1 MQRCRELGGESSG
14 ERKSPEDHLN
24 LFALSGEGELGKG
37 PVKSPWSASPFPC
50 RPSSQQLKT
59 GAAKT
64 SFALFRFYSFVYWPN
79 AVLFKLLCIG
89 FDVTRGIFFLC

>member
-24 LFALSGEGELGKG
+24 LLALSGEGELGKG

-50 RPSSQQLKT
+50 RPSGQQLKT